1 MKIPVRGVIPAVAV
15 CITMAVA
22 LAGPTHAVQTSGD
35 VERFTAFAVNMGDFG
50 PARSDMVDIVIS
62 RWSTAAERD
71 RLVNVLF
78 EKGADALLAA
88 LQDTPSVGYIRT
100 PNSLAYDLRFAKEIP
115 GEDGGRRIILV
126 TDRPIGTWEAVHR
139 PRTIDYPF
147 TLIEIRVNRD
157 GEGEGK
163 MSIAARITANKAS
176 NTIELEDY
184 AIQPVR
190 LMSVQRAEL
199 TK

>member
-1 MKIPVRGVIPAVAV
+1 
-15 CITMAVA
+15 
-22 LAGPTHAVQTSGD
+22 
-35 VERFTAFAVNMGDFG
+35 MGDFG

>member
-22 LAGPTHAVQTSGD
+22 LAGPAHAVQTSGD

>member
-1 MKIPVRGVIPAVAV
+1 MKIPVRGLIPAVAV
-15 CITMAVA
+15 CTTIVVA
-22 LAGPTHAVQTSGD
+22 LTGPARAVQTSGD

-50 PARSDMVDIVIS
+50 PARSDMVEIVIS

-78 EKGADALLAA
+78 DKGADALLAA
-88 LQDTPSVGYIRT
+88 LQDTASVGYIRT

-126 TDRPIGTWEAVHR
+126 TDRPIGMWEAVHR

-190 LMSVQRAEL
+190 LMSVQRAAL